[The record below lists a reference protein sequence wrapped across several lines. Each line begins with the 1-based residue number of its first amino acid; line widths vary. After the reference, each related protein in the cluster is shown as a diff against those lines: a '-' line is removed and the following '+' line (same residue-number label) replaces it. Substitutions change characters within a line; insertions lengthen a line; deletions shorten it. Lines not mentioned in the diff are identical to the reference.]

1 MWSKN
6 SASLTQ
12 LILDPG
18 SWIRICVSLLPGS
31 GSISKLVSG
40 SGPVKYFFRP
50 CYTGDNYS
58 LYHRRRLEREDKAKV
73 EFILF
78 FLIDRGKEFNKIPH
92 PPQTEATTFAFA
104 SVSILL
110 LLYLQFLP
118 SVAPSLSSAWP
129 CSGCAPPGTSYTID
143 SVTRSLDTFQQSTPK
158 H

>member
-40 SGPVKYFFRP
+40 SGPVKDFFRP

-58 LYHRRRLEREDKAKV
+58 FYHRRRLEREDKAKV

-78 FLIDRGKEFNKIPH
+78 F
-92 PPQTEATTFAFA
+92 
-104 SVSILL
+104 
-110 LLYLQFLP
+110 
-118 SVAPSLSSAWP
+118 
-129 CSGCAPPGTSYTID
+129 
-143 SVTRSLDTFQQSTPK
+143 
-158 H
+158 

>member
-58 LYHRRRLEREDKAKV
+58 FYHRRRLEREDKAKV

-78 FLIDRGKEFNKIPH
+78 FQIDRFNKSPT
-92 PPQTEATTFAFA
+92 PLKQRRRPLPLLL
-104 SVSILL
+104 SPSILL